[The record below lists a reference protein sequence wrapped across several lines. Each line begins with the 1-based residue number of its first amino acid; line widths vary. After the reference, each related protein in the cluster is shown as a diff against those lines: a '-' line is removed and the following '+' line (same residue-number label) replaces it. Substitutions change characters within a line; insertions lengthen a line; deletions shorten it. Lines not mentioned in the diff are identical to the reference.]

1 MMVKVYHTQYR
12 KLQRLF
18 KKERDKAQANRYR
31 IVICHYR
38 CMKKTAIS
46 RYLGV
51 ARSTIN
57 RILMR
62 FDEEGIDGLYDK
74 RHEQGSRKVTDEY
87 VETMLSLITDSP
99 REHGWARST
108 WTRELLALHLKK
120 VTGIDC
126 HPTHVGRLLHDSA
139 VHWNRA
145 KAIGKRPVD
154 KAWKSRVA
162 NRIKAIRDNL
172 GADEMMLYQDEVDI
186 HLNPKIGPCWTPK
199 GHQFEVETP
208 GQNKKRYIYGGLNP
222 QTGNIIWTVSERK
235 NADGFIDW
243 LKVMSSRYR
252 RYRKIHVVLDNY
264 IIHKTKRVN
273 EMVKGMKRICL
284 HFLPPYSPELNPI
297 ERLWGDLHAN
307 VTRNHQCRD
316 IDELMGQVC
325 QFLGHAVPYPGNK
338 PAMKCSE

>member
-1 MMVKVYHTQYR
+1 MTVKVYHTQYR
-12 KLQRLF
+12 KLERLC
-18 KKERDKAQANRYR
+18 KQESDKSQANRYR
-31 IVICHYR
+31 IVISHYR
-38 CMKKTAIS
+38 HLSKTAIS
-46 RYLGV
+46 HYLGV

-57 RILMR
+57 RVLQR
-62 FDEEGIDGLYDK
+62 FNQEGIEGLYDK
-74 RHEQGSRKVTDEY
+74 RHEQGPRKVTEEY
-87 VETMLSLITDSP
+87 VEVMLSLLTGSP
-99 REHGWARST
+99 RQHGWGRST
-108 WTRELLALHLKK
+108 WTRELLALQLKK
-120 VTGIDC
+120 ETGIDC

-139 VHWNRA
+139 VYWKRA
-145 KAIGKRPVD
+145 KAIGKKPVD
-154 KAWKSRVA
+154 KARKTRVA

-172 GADEMMLYQDEVDI
+172 GADEIMLYQDEVDI
-186 HLNPKIGPCWTPK
+186 HLNPKIGPCWMPK
-199 GHQFEVETP
+199 GQQFEVETP

-222 QTGNIIWTVSERK
+222 NTGNIIWTESERK
-235 NADGFIDW
+235 NADGFIEW

-273 EMVKGMKRICL
+273 EVVKSMKRICL

-316 IDELMGQVC
+316 IDELMGQVR
-325 QFLGHAVPYPGNK
+325 QFLGNAVPYPGNR

>member
-108 WTRELLALHLKK
+108 WTRELLALHLKPERHGCQRTDFLSGK
-120 VTGIDC
+120 GAG
-126 HPTHVGRLLHDSA
+126 P
-139 VHWNRA
+139 
-145 KAIGKRPVD
+145 AIV
-154 KAWKSRVA
+154 W
-162 NRIKAIRDNL
+162 
-172 GADEMMLYQDEVDI
+172 
-186 HLNPKIGPCWTPK
+186 
-199 GHQFEVETP
+199 
-208 GQNKKRYIYGGLNP
+208 
-222 QTGNIIWTVSERK
+222 
-235 NADGFIDW
+235 GF
-243 LKVMSSRYR
+243 Y
-252 RYRKIHVVLDNY
+252 
-264 IIHKTKRVN
+264 
-273 EMVKGMKRICL
+273 
-284 HFLPPYSPELNPI
+284 FLPS
-297 ERLWGDLHAN
+297 
-307 VTRNHQCRD
+307 
-316 IDELMGQVC
+316 M
-325 QFLGHAVPYPGNK
+325 
-338 PAMKCSE
+338 